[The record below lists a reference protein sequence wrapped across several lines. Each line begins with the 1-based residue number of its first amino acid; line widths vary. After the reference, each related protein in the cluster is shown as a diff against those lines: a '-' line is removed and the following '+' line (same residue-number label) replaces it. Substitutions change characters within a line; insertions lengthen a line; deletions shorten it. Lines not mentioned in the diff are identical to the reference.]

1 MHIQSNLKMLKN
13 NQKLFKPCVIGLGY
27 VGLPILLN
35 LANKYSTHGFDINR
49 ERINNLKK
57 GIDTFNEYK
66 KKQLKKN
73 KLKYLSKL
81 TNFNKCNFFI
91 ITVPTPIYKNKKPDL
106 THLRDV
112 CKNLSKILKKDDI
125 IIFESTVYPGITKKY
140 CIPIL
145 ENQSKLKEGKDFY
158 VGYSPERVNPGD
170 KKHNLKN
177 INKILA
183 YPHKFKVKEILKIYS
198 NLGKKIILTKKI
210 EEAETAKVIEN
221 IQRDVNIGL
230 INEIYLIC
238 KKMKINFEDVMKLA
252 STKWNFIK
260 FKPGLVGGH
269 CLPVDPYYF
278 SYISKKNKA
287 KSEITL
293 AGRSTNDSMQDFV
306 YKKIINE
313 IKKYKNKKI
322 LICGL
327 TYKENV
333 SDLRNSL
340 AFNIFKKL
348 KKKKSKIFGYDPM
361 LSDSVSKKFG
371 IINKKKN
378 IQKFDIYIPITNHKK
393 IISTLRK
400 LVNKKTIIEIFK

>member
-1 MHIQSNLKMLKN
+1 MKKI
-13 NQKLFKPCVIGLGY
+13 CVIGLGY
-27 VGLPILLN
+27 VGLPILLRLSRKYNCVRYDNN
-35 LANKYSTHGFDINR
+35 L
-49 ERINNLKK
+49 ERINDLKK
-57 GIDTFNEYK
+57 GNDKFKEFKRKELNK
-66 KKQLKKN
+66 KSVSYSNSLN
-73 KLKYLSKL
+73 DIKL
-81 TNFNKCNFFI
+81 CNLFI
-91 ITVPTPIYKNKKPDL
+91 IAVPTPIYKNKKPDL
-106 THLRDV
+106 THLKNV
-112 CKNLSKILKKDDI
+112 CSKISKIINKKDI
-125 IIFESTVYPGITKKY
+125 IVFESTVYPGLTNNV

-145 ENQSKLKEGKDFY
+145 EKATKFKEGKDFF

-170 KKHNLKN
+170 SSHSIER
-177 INKILA
+177 INKVLA
-183 YPHKFKVKEILKIYS
+183 YPHSYKKKEIIKLYS
-198 NLGKKIILTKKI
+198 NLGKKIIFTKKI
-210 EEAETAKVIEN
+210 KEAETAKVIEN

-230 INEIYLIC
+230 INEIYLTC
-238 KKMKINFEDVMKLA
+238 LKMKINFEDVMKLA